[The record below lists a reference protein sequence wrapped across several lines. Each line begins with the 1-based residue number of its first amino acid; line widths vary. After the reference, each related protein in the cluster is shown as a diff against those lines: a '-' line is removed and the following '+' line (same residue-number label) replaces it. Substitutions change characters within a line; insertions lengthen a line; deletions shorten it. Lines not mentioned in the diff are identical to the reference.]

1 MILDSLFSKLS
12 GIPPS
17 ESEKLV
23 CSSRLPLG
31 SSQQAQGVGQQQ
43 PHELDTENDEG
54 WAHEEACRERHNI
67 GRGKETQHNSV
78 HNRLLQ
84 QKYHRQEGL
93 NKNVFLTV
101 LRLGS
106 PRSKEQADSV
116 SPEGPFPGSYPTVF
130 TPRPPMEKWAESSL
144 GPLYKGSHS

>member
-43 PHELDTENDEG
+43 PHELDTENDGG

-130 TPRPPMEKWAESSL
+130 TPHPPMEKWAESSL

>member
-1 MILDSLFSKLS
+1 MILDSLFAKLS
-12 GIPPS
+12 GIPLS

-43 PHELDTENDEG
+43 PHELDTENAGG
-54 WAHEEACRERHNI
+54 WAREEACRERHSI
-67 GRGKETQHNSV
+67 GRGKDTQQDSE

-93 NKNVFLTV
+93 NKNVLLTV

-106 PRSKEQADSV
+106 PRSKGQADSV
-116 SPEGPFPGSYPTVF
+116 SGEGPFPDS
-130 TPRPPMEKWAESSL
+130 
-144 GPLYKGSHS
+144 